1 MKSNK
6 SRINNGDNKEKQKK
20 YDNDITEEEIHAG
33 K

>member
-6 SRINNGDNKEKQKK
+6 SRINNGGNKEKHKK
-20 YDNDITEEEIHAG
+20 YENDITEEEAQTG

>member
-6 SRINNGDNKEKQKK
+6 SRINNGDNKEKHKK
-20 YDNDITEEEIHAG
+20 YDNDITEEEVHTG